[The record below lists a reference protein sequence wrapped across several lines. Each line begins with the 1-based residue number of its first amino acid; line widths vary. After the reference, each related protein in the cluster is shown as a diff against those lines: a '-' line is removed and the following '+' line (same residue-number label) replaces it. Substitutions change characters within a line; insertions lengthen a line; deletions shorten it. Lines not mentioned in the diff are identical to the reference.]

1 MATEAH
7 LWADRAEQKTEI
19 GTKLQRVCKG
29 RKKNLSGEHIKVDL
43 QDPLSPS
50 IRIRGTTGRLVMQEV
65 VPTDQMQAADDQLC
79 LLLKN
84 RRYFRARNRNKV
96 NMWIHWSRGGGGE
109 VYSHWNEEEN
119 TRMCAECGA
128 FCCCFCFQPLS
139 ICHSPNHFCQG
150 TGNFISRP
158 EAIKSVCKTFCVLVY
173 SVLLIKFPSAA
184 VTLSTNPPRLHWEE
198 KHIIA
203 HSLVTSSLW
212 CSDQRSVAA
221 STAPGTFHK

>member
-1 MATEAH
+1 
-7 LWADRAEQKTEI
+7 
-19 GTKLQRVCKG
+19 
-29 RKKNLSGEHIKVDL
+29 
-43 QDPLSPS
+43 
-50 IRIRGTTGRLVMQEV
+50 
-65 VPTDQMQAADDQLC
+65 
-79 LLLKN
+79 
-84 RRYFRARNRNKV
+84 
-96 NMWIHWSRGGGGE
+96 MWIHWSRGGGGE

-119 TRMCAECGA
+119 TAAECGA

-203 HSLVTSSLW
+203 HTVWSQVLSGVRTSAPSRH
-212 CSDQRSVAA
+212 QRHQVHFTNNLFFFPFFFLFESVKKK
-221 STAPGTFHK
+221 SKTCQSSPIKWWENLPRGCLIY